1 MPLATLGFFVF
12 HTATIPYHGID
23 RSQSWRHP
31 HKSIVGSDS
40 PPPSQYTG
48 KEPDTITIQAELRP
62 EVTGG
67 DGSIDWLRDMADSG
81 QPYPLIL
88 GTGTLL
94 GSYVIT
100 HYLNIHPVGDELAGM
115 QAVAIYFLCGLP
127 GWFLVRALFYTME
140 KYQQMNIIE
149 ILEKIRRGDK

>member
-31 HKSIVGSDS
+31 HKSIIGSDS

-67 DGSIDWLRDMADSG
+67 DMSINLLRSMADG
-81 QPYPLIL
+81 GKPWPLIL
-88 GTGTLL
+88 GTGQLL

-100 HYLNIHPVGDELAGM
+100 DIQDKQSQLMYDGKARGLAVGM
-115 QAVAIYFLCGLP
+115 VRS
-127 GWFLVRALFYTME
+127 LV
-140 KYQQMNIIE
+140 
-149 ILEKIRRGDK
+149 GV

>member
-12 HTATIPYHGID
+12 HTATIPYQGID

-40 PPPSQYTG
+40 PPSQYTG
-48 KEPDTITIQAELRP
+48 KEPDIITIQAELRP

-67 DGSIDWLRDMADSG
+67 DLSIGFLRSMADGG
-81 QPYPLIL
+81 QPWPLIL
-88 GTGTLL
+88 GTGRLL

-100 HYLNIHPVGDELAGM
+100 DIQDKQSQLMYDGKARAISFSMTLKKVADHGYGLEGEALGLAVGMVRSLAG
-115 QAVAIYFLCGLP
+115 V
-127 GWFLVRALFYTME
+127 
-140 KYQQMNIIE
+140 
-149 ILEKIRRGDK
+149 

>member
-31 HKSIVGSDS
+31 HKSIVG
-40 PPPSQYTG
+40 
-48 KEPDTITIQAELRP
+48 QAELRP

-100 HYLNIHPVGDELAGM
+100 DIQDKQSQLMYDGKARAISFSMSLKKVADHAFGLEGEALGLAVGM
-115 QAVAIYFLCGLP
+115 VRS
-127 GWFLVRALFYTME
+127 LV
-140 KYQQMNIIE
+140 
-149 ILEKIRRGDK
+149 GV

>member
-88 GTGTLL
+88 GT
-94 GSYVIT
+94 YVIT
-100 HYLNIHPVGDELAGM
+100 DIQDKQSQLMYDGKARAISFSMSLKKVADHAFGLEGEALGLAVGM
-115 QAVAIYFLCGLP
+115 VRS
-127 GWFLVRALFYTME
+127 LV
-140 KYQQMNIIE
+140 
-149 ILEKIRRGDK
+149 GV

>member
-31 HKSIVGSDS
+31 HKSIIGSDS

-67 DGSIDWLRDMADSG
+67 DMSINLLRSMADG
-81 QPYPLIL
+81 GKPWPLIL
-88 GTGTLL
+88 GTGQLL

-100 HYLNIHPVGDELAGM
+100 DIQDKQSQLMYDGKARAISFSMSLKKVSDHAFGLEGEALGLAVGM
-115 QAVAIYFLCGLP
+115 VRS
-127 GWFLVRALFYTME
+127 LV
-140 KYQQMNIIE
+140 
-149 ILEKIRRGDK
+149 GV

>member
-31 HKSIVGSDS
+31 HKSIVGNDS

-67 DGSIDWLRDMADSG
+67 DMSINLLRSMADG
-81 QPYPLIL
+81 GKPWPLIL
-88 GTGTLL
+88 GTGQLL

-100 HYLNIHPVGDELAGM
+100 DIQDKQSQLMYDGKARAISFSMSLKKIADHAFGLEGEALGLAVGM
-115 QAVAIYFLCGLP
+115 VRS
-127 GWFLVRALFYTME
+127 LV
-140 KYQQMNIIE
+140 
-149 ILEKIRRGDK
+149 GV

>member
-31 HKSIVGSDS
+31 HKSIVGNDS

-67 DGSIDWLRDMADSG
+67 DMSINLLRSMADG
-81 QPYPLIL
+81 GKPWPLIL
-88 GTGTLL
+88 GTGQLL

-100 HYLNIHPVGDELAGM
+100 EIQDKQSQLMYDGKARAISFSMSLKKVADHAVRLEGEALGLGVRMVSRLVG
-115 QAVAIYFLCGLP
+115 V
-127 GWFLVRALFYTME
+127 
-140 KYQQMNIIE
+140 
-149 ILEKIRRGDK
+149 